1 MPNYVEYQKSVAAE
15 FKAYENRVRNLI
27 DGHHWGEDGRFK
39 EIILMNYLKRVLPS
53 YASVGTGFVKSK
65 DSITKQIDII
75 VYQNTY
81 PTLFSEGDFVILPP
95 ESVIGIIEVKS
106 KITNTTKL
114 KQFVRTSNY
123 NANVICGDSEKAIFN
138 GIFSYNCTLSDETIC
153 EALNEINYNG
163 MIYLAGM
170 DITAEEVLKT
180 FREWKED
187 EGFGKMETGV
197 SKKVGRRSNEER
209 EAIAKGDQ
217 GFVGKHLASLPGPT
231 VKGQLREKLFEMYK
245 TEYGRNA
252 SKNKWQDLKKPASAA
267 FSKQIDVNLAK
278 RDKEAFKQ
286 KYRTNINKSKEIM
299 PNLTDDDIVDMLSSG
314 MFKHFSDFREGL
326 QKIRGEA

>member
-163 MIYLAGM
+163 ILKKQFFNQVCSNKLFNCVNHIVLSDDVFVKLWQTGQSANVEEPYYSLYSMPESLAFAYFISNLQEYVMGHM
-170 DITAEEVLKT
+170 TGGGFIDELPDVLNE
-180 FREWKED
+180 FLYPLPGGKED
-187 EGFGKMETGV
+187 
-197 SKKVGRRSNEER
+197 RLIRQIN
-209 EAIAKGDQ
+209 
-217 GFVGKHLASLPGPT
+217 
-231 VKGQLREKLFEMYK
+231 
-245 TEYGRNA
+245 
-252 SKNKWQDLKKPASAA
+252 LKK
-267 FSKQIDVNLAK
+267 
-278 RDKEAFKQ
+278 
-286 KYRTNINKSKEIM
+286 
-299 PNLTDDDIVDMLSSG
+299 
-314 MFKHFSDFREGL
+314 
-326 QKIRGEA
+326 